1 MTDVKRPVL
10 RWHGGKWRLAPWVI
24 RHFPPH
30 RIYVEPFGGAGSV
43 LLRKPRAYAEVYNDL
58 DGDVVTLF
66 RVLRDEAQAAR
77 LIELLKLTPFSR
89 DEFLAAYE
97 PTEDPVER
105 ARRLVARCFMAHG
118 TTARRVNQTGFR
130 AKAYRQNQTGAQDFS
145 THPDTLEAVVFL
157 NNAFDEKQRK
167 LKEMMAHVGMS
178 SGPLTDKELAFKL
191 KVFDRD
197 ETLINFGG
205 NDRLMREMLQST
217 TQIFEGRLMPE
228 INAASSSGHVSKL
241 EQVLGVVRHLCKVV
255 MSDHLLEKAAK
266 LQSTL
271 NKIKRDGGT
280 DFFIPEDFRR
290 GFRVHCDAFE
300 GAMQDFVRA
309 KTWRRREQQQL

>member
-105 ARRLVARCFMAHG
+105 SRRLVARCFMAHG

-145 THPDTLEAVVFL
+145 THPDTLEAVVERL
-157 NNAFDEKQRK
+157 RGVCIENRPAVQVIEHQD
-167 LKEMMAHVGMS
+167 
-178 SGPLTDKELAFKL
+178 GPD
-191 KVFDRD
+191 
-197 ETLINFGG
+197 TLHYCDPPYVHQTRTASRGSA
-205 NDRLMREMLQST
+205 NDRAYAVEMNDDDHVALLDCLKGCQ
-217 TQIFEGRLMPE
+217 
-228 INAASSSGHVSKL
+228 GHV
-241 EQVLGVVRHLCKVV
+241 VLSGYPCALYDDALPGWTRVER
-255 MSDHLLEKAAK
+255 AA
-266 LQSTL
+266 LADGAR
-271 NKIKRDGGT
+271 KRTEVLWINPRATEALAGGS
-280 DFFIPEDFRR
+280 
-290 GFRVHCDAFE
+290 
-300 GAMQDFVRA
+300 GAQMPLPMVGGA
-309 KTWRRREQQQL
+309 A

>member
-1 MTDVKRPVL
+1 MLISEHLPYLERP
-10 RWHGGKWRLAPWVI
+10 
-24 RHFPPH
+24 FP
-30 RIYVEPFGGAGSV
+30 
-43 LLRKPRAYAEVYNDL
+43 
-58 DGDVVTLF
+58 T
-66 RVLRDEAQAAR
+66 QAA
-77 LIELLKLTPFSR
+77 L
-89 DEFLAAYE
+89 
-97 PTEDPVER
+97 
-105 ARRLVARCFMAHG
+105 
-118 TTARRVNQTGFR
+118 
-130 AKAYRQNQTGAQDFS
+130 S
-145 THPDTLEAVVFL
+145 TFTI
-157 NNAFDEKQRK
+157 
-167 LKEMMAHVGMS
+167 S
-178 SGPLTDKELAFKL
+178 
-191 KVFDRD
+191 
-197 ETLINFGG
+197 
-205 NDRLMREMLQST
+205 
-217 TQIFEGRLMPE
+217 LMPE